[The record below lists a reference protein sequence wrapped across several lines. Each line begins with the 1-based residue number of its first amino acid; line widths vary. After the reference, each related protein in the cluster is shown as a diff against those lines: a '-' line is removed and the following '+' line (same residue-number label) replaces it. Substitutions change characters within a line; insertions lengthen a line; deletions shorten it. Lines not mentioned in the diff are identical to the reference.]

1 MRKPDTLDGSDVNGQ
16 WWKHLKEYKRAV
28 HKAERANWK
37 KVLRDRMGSYRNN
50 R

>member
-37 KVLRDRMGSYRNN
+37 KVIRANLGSNW
-50 R
+50 

>member
-1 MRKPDTLDGSDVNGQ
+1 MRKPDTLDGSLTPSQ

-37 KVLRDRMGSYRNN
+37 KCIKNASLAQK
-50 R
+50 